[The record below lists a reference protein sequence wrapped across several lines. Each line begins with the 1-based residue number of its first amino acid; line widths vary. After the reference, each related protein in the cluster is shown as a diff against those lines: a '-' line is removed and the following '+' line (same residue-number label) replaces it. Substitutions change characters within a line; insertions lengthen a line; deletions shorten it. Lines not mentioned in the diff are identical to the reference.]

1 MLARDGDKTWSW
13 ELVNINLLL
22 GLLQKPSF
30 LLSWFKLRQI
40 FSERKNTFRTGSAT
54 GSHLELPPMPSHP
67 TSPPA
72 NALQPLQL
80 RTRRPYVHLSLE
92 PLAMLFPSLLDTE
105 ELTTS
110 KEQDKHTGKGKT
122 KQMCWA
128 SQTGS
133 IPWDGQCLRWAV
145 HPSTN
150 LDVTQEQTSR
160 SVRKVTRGW
169 TRKASYKKILKDQNH
184 AE

>member
-1 MLARDGDKTWSW
+1 
-13 ELVNINLLL
+13 
-22 GLLQKPSF
+22 
-30 LLSWFKLRQI
+30 
-40 FSERKNTFRTGSAT
+40 
-54 GSHLELPPMPSHP
+54 MPSHP

-92 PLAMLFPSLLDTE
+92 PLAMLVPSLLDIE

-110 KEQDKHTGKGKT
+110 KEQDKRTGKGKT

-133 IPWDGQCLRWAV
+133 IP
-145 HPSTN
+145 
-150 LDVTQEQTSR
+150 
-160 SVRKVTRGW
+160 
-169 TRKASYKKILKDQNH
+169 
-184 AE
+184 